1 MSKQTNK
8 KDESTSLK
16 SDGGSKSDGSTV
28 SQSNDSLVNLGLRE
42 RKKEQT
48 RQALEKAI
56 LCLVTE
62 KGYEEVTVEEVC
74 QKVGISRKTF
84 FNYFSSKRA
93 AVLGRSYIPSKEMFL
108 KALESHPDSDYIDVI
123 TGCIEHGLTA
133 EDASQEIRDLR
144 KTAMLGSPEIFFR
157 SNKSSLVLQP
167 AIIETLHA
175 YFTKYPERRKA
186 PELSLDEECLIG
198 TSAIICVMR
207 SHIMLSSFK
216 DHPARIS
223 EAREAVKR
231 YLS

>member
-1 MSKQTNK
+1 MSKANEEEEKGNTA
-8 KDESTSLK
+8 T
-16 SDGGSKSDGSTV
+16 G
-28 SQSNDSLVNLGLRE
+28 GLRE

-48 RQALEKAI
+48 RQALEKTI
-56 LCLVTE
+56 LCLVIE

-74 QKVGISRKTF
+74 EQVGISRKTF

-93 AVLGRSYIPSKEMFL
+93 AVIGRSYIPSKEMFL
-108 KALESHPDSDYIDVI
+108 QAIENHPNADYIDVI
-123 TGCIEHGLTA
+123 AGCIEHGLTA
-133 EDASQEIRDLR
+133 EDASPEIKDLR
-144 KTAMLGSPEIFFR
+144 KTAMLSSPEIFFR

-167 AIIETLHA
+167 AIMEALHA
-175 YFTKYPERRKA
+175 YLADHPEKRKA
-186 PELSLDEECLIG
+186 PYLSLDEECLIG

-223 EAREAVKR
+223 EAREVVKR

>member
-16 SDGGSKSDGSTV
+16 SDVGSKSDGSTV

-56 LCLVTE
+56 LCLVIE

-175 YFTKYPERRKA
+175 YFTKYPERRKS

>member
-1 MSKQTNK
+1 M
-8 KDESTSLK
+8 
-16 SDGGSKSDGSTV
+16 
-28 SQSNDSLVNLGLRE
+28 
-42 RKKEQT
+42 
-48 RQALEKAI
+48 I
-56 LCLVTE
+56 E

-175 YFTKYPERRKA
+175 YFTKYPERRK
-186 PELSLDEECLIG
+186 ELSLDEECLIG